1 VSGSAIA
8 LRGVT
13 RTYRPSGGYAV
24 TALDGIDLTVEAG
37 SAVAVVGPSGSG
49 KSTLLHL
56 VGAMDRPDGGEIE
69 VGGVRVDTLSGR
81 RLNTYRRETGF
92 VFQAF
97 HLLPALSA
105 LDNVLAPVLPR
116 SAGATRPERARELL
130 AAVGLEGR
138 EQSVPG
144 ELSGGEQQRVA
155 IARALIA
162 GPRVLLADEPT
173 GNLDSAT
180 GSGIV
185 DLLLRLRETLHMT
198 MIIATHN
205 VEVAASCD
213 RVIGLHDGRVVS
225 DDRLGVPEPG
235 DVLGRIGQLR
245 RDG

>member
-1 VSGSAIA
+1 
-8 LRGVT
+8 
-13 RTYRPSGGYAV
+13 
-24 TALDGIDLTVEAG
+24 
-37 SAVAVVGPSGSG
+37 
-49 KSTLLHL
+49 
-56 VGAMDRPDGGEIE
+56 MDRPDGGEIE
-69 VGGVRVDTLSGR
+69 VASVRVDTLTGR
-81 RLNTYRRETGF
+81 RLNAYRRETGF

-116 SAGATRPERARELL
+116 SAGPTRPERARELL
-130 AAVGLEGR
+130 TAVGLAGR

-173 GNLDSAT
+173 GNLDSST

-185 DLLLRLRETLHMT
+185 DLLLRLRQTLHMT

-213 RVIGLHDGRVVS
+213 RVIRLHDGRVVS
-225 DDRLGVPEPG
+225 DDRLGVPEPD